1 MLQGY
6 SIPRTP
12 AGRSSLAP
20 RPPWHYTGEVL
31 AVEFCADAI
40 ATAAYLPPGLSPATG
55 VRAGRCALYF
65 CDWQFATDAG
75 QEYLDPFASQ
85 YRETILLIACERDA
99 ERASF
104 CPYIWVDQDLALMRG
119 LIQGWPK
126 QFGRTGMTRC
136 YGSQTPAAPC
146 ASAGG
151 RFGAALTFRER
162 RVAEAQITLQGQ
174 SHRLPD
180 PGFASTFNVRH
191 FPRLNAGHHDDAAV
205 HELVQL
211 RARDVS
217 IENPMIGTASLTL
230 FDHPGLELAAFAPLS
245 VGEGFRMTVSLT
257 IDDLQVVEDYTRST
271 R

>member
-20 RPPWHYTGEVL
+20 QPPWHYMGEVL
-31 AVEFCADAI
+31 AVEFTADAQAI
-40 ATAAYLPPGLSPATG
+40 APYLPPGLAPASG
-55 VRAGRCALYF
+55 ERAGRCAVYF
-65 CDWQFATDAG
+65 CEWQFSTDG
-75 QEYLDPFASQ
+75 GLEYLDPFASQ
-85 YRETILLIACERDA
+85 YRETILLMACERDGQA
-99 ERASF
+99 ASF

-126 QFGRTGMTRC
+126 QFGRTGMTRS
-136 YGSQTPAAPC
+136 YGMRSPAAPPV
-146 ASAGG
+146 AAGG

-162 RVAEAQITLQGQ
+162 RVAEANVTLNGQ

-191 FPRLNAGHHDDAAV
+191 FPRLSAGRHDEPAV

-217 IENPMIGTASLTL
+217 IDNPMVGPASLAL
-230 FDHPGLELAAFAPLS
+230 FDHPGLELAPFMPLA
-245 VGEGFRMTVSLT
+245 VGEGFRMSVSLT
-257 IDDLQVVEDYTRST
+257 VDDVCVIEDYTAQAR
-271 R
+271 

>member
-20 RPPWHYTGEVL
+20 RPPWHYTGESL
-31 AVEFCADAI
+31 AVEFQADAQAI
-40 ATAAYLPPGLSPATG
+40 AAYLPAGLTPASG
-55 VRAGRCALYF
+55 ERAGRCALYF
-65 CDWQFATDAG
+65 CEWQFATETG
-75 QEYLDPFASQ
+75 EEYLDPLSSQ
-85 YRETILLIACERDA
+85 YRETILLMACERDGA
-99 ERASF
+99 SASF

-126 QFGRTGMTRC
+126 QFGRTGMTRS
-136 YGSQTPAAPC
+136 YGMRSPASPS

-151 RFGAALTFRER
+151 RFAAALTFRDR
-162 RVAEAQITLQGQ
+162 RVVEAQIALQGQ

-180 PGFASTFNVRH
+180 PGFASAFNVRH
-191 FPRLNAGHHDDAAV
+191 FPRLSAGRHDDPAV

-211 RARDVS
+211 RARDVTV
-217 IENPMIGTASLTL
+217 ENLMVGQASLAL
-230 FDHPGLELAAFAPLS
+230 SDHPGLELSAFMPLS
-245 VGEGFRMTVSLT
+245 VGQGFRMSVSLT
-257 IDDLQVVEDYTRST
+257 VDDLQVVEDYTTQT